1 MKLTKMVSGAL
12 AAALMA
18 TTMYTPAFAAEADLA
33 NGDYTGTIHF
43 LNGNGSGNKS
53 MCDPIFVH
61 EADVELTD
69 DGAELTFYVAY
80 PIPAFAGQGADGTVK
95 DVTMTIDGQTYN
107 AVSDIDSKPEK
118 TFDTAGALFGINE
131 GDTLPT
137 QVLTVDLPR
146 SAVDNLEQGV
156 ETSAYVNVFMNM
168 TQSFYVQVTDLKAAD
183 NDNSS
188 EETTEQSMEITA
200 EVAEKPS
207 EPTYTVTVPSAV
219 SMGTLSSEAENKQAY
234 DVTVKAADLNGTLS
248 VKAPES

>member
-80 PIPAFAGQGADGTVK
+80 PIPAFAGQGADGTVN
-95 DVTMTIDGQTYN
+95 DVTMTID
-107 AVSDIDSKPEK
+107 
-118 TFDTAGALFGINE
+118 
-131 GDTLPT
+131 
-137 QVLTVDLPR
+137 
-146 SAVDNLEQGV
+146 
-156 ETSAYVNVFMNM
+156 
-168 TQSFYVQVTDLKAAD
+168 
-183 NDNSS
+183 
-188 EETTEQSMEITA
+188 
-200 EVAEKPS
+200 
-207 EPTYTVTVPSAV
+207 
-219 SMGTLSSEAENKQAY
+219 
-234 DVTVKAADLNGTLS
+234 
-248 VKAPES
+248 